1 MSHYSLTSS
10 EVQRQ
15 LNLFQANF
23 VGLTGEE
30 LRKPDFQLS
39 FPEGLT
45 KKAYVQIISKLLAT
59 IRYKVYSAIRQ
70 LVRPRQDKYITKAE
84 MKDILGSLDTRDMRA
99 SVFTLYGVKGCT
111 EDDLL
116 KAYYTFMIDQPLV
129 QKIRSIKQAHERFM
143 I

>member
-1 MSHYSLTSS
+1 M
-10 EVQRQ
+10 
-15 LNLFQANF
+15 
-23 VGLTGEE
+23 GLTGEE